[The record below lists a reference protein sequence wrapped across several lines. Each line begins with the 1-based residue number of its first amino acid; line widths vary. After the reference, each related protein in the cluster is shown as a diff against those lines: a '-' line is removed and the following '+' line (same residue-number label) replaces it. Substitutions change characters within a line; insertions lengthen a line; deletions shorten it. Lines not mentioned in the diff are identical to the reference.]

1 MLPLPTILIVEDEEP
16 VRELLVQLFTGDG
29 YPVRIAV
36 HGAQALEIVTKEH
49 ADLVL
54 SDVMMPRMGG
64 AELCRRLKSEPATA
78 GIPVILMTSAGRI
91 AADGTGCDGFIAKPF
106 DLSEVEDLVRRWL
119 PEVRAR

>member
-1 MLPLPTILIVEDEEP
+1 M
-16 VRELLVQLFTGDG
+16 RELLAQLLTGEG
-29 YPVRIAV
+29 YQARIAV
-36 HGAQALEIVTKEH
+36 HGAQALEMMAEERP
-49 ADLVL
+49 DLVL

-106 DLSEVEDLVRRWL
+106 DLAEVEDLVRRWL
-119 PEVRAR
+119 PEVGAR